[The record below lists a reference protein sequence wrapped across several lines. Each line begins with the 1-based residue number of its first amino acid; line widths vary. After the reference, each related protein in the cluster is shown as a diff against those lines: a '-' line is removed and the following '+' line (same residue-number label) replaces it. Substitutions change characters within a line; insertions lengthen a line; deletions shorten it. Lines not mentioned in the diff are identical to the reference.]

1 MKNVI
6 KLSKANYKKYIPI
19 DIAAISLAEP
29 GAMGERGGIIIMST
43 KNELFHLNYIRDE
56 GTNDVLDLICPILFE
71 CEILLFAEKT
81 PPGWFSKYLGFGNH
95 LIVREYLQCQFDEKA
110 NKLEDG
116 KILYNEWIN
125 IISSIIEEKSNANT

>member
-1 MKNVI
+1 MVQ
-6 KLSKANYKKYIPI
+6 
-19 DIAAISLAEP
+19 
-29 GAMGERGGIIIMST
+29 
-43 KNELFHLNYIRDE
+43 
-56 GTNDVLDLICPILFE
+56 
-71 CEILLFAEKT
+71 
-81 PPGWFSKYLGFGNH
+81 KYLGFGNH